1 MGHKQKPG
9 RISRLKMAL
18 FGAGLLL
25 LLLVAL
31 IVLSFRTRNIYSIR
45 ASGLNVREQP
55 SLSSPPTFRIE
66 RGDYVF
72 LQGEREEQN
81 GLVWMRVFFL
91 FTPEDSDLDE
101 RMDGWIAEKGV
112 KRTFVEKEPNLLK
125 KILVLR
131 NFYKWKIR
139 SSLRH
144 RVSRSKHLSSIR
156 VLVPV
161 PADKLLH
168 VFVMFLLGS
177 FLFVFFLSG
186 LRFPSGLS
194 FLASVAGTNLIGLLN
209 ELIDLLSGKGAFET
223 MDMAANAMGSA
234 GILAPFLIHFL
245 WKTVRP
251 AGKSHDGL

>member
-1 MGHKQKPG
+1 MDRKRRPG
-9 RISRLKMAL
+9 KISFFRMAL
-18 FGAGLLL
+18 LAAGLFLL
-25 LLLVAL
+25 LSVAF
-31 IVLSFRTRNIYSIR
+31 IFLSYGTRNIYSVR
-45 ASGLNVREQP
+45 AAGLNVREKP
-55 SLSSPPTFRIE
+55 TLSSPSFFRLS

-72 LQGEREEQN
+72 FQGNREEQN

-91 FTPEDSDLDE
+91 VMPEDSDLDE
-101 RMDGWIAEKGV
+101 RMEGWIAEKGK
-112 KRTFVEKEPNLLK
+112 KRTFVEMEPSPLK
-125 KILVLR
+125 RTLVLR
-131 NFYKWKIR
+131 NLYKWKTR
-139 SSLRH
+139 SFLH
-144 RVSRSKHLSSIR
+144 YRVSRSKHLTFIR
-156 VLVPV
+156 LLVPF

-177 FLFVFFLSG
+177 FLYVFFLSG
-186 LRFPSGLS
+186 LRFSSGLS